1 MSRAFAV
8 LTMLLLVACAAPAP
22 NTAVPVPV
30 PVPAPLE
37 WPAAHTPA
45 PRATGRVESFQPMP
59 SRHVAARRIDVWLP
73 PSYAAEPTRRYPV
86 LYMHDGQNLF
96 DPGLSYGGVDWD
108 IDGVMTREAAAGR
121 VREAIVVGVWNTPAR
136 FAEYMPAKPVP
147 PGQIAT
153 GVPGFNTGRAEDL
166 QSDAYLR
173 FLVEELK
180 PRVDAR
186 YRTLPGRDDTAVM
199 GSSMGGLI
207 SLYALA
213 EYPEVFGAAGGVST
227 HWPAGDG
234 AVVEWL
240 AEHLPA
246 PGTHRLYF
254 DFGTTTVDASYA
266 PYQAKMDAHLRR
278 LGHVEGGDFLTRRF
292 EGAAHN
298 EDAWQRRVHEPLV
311 FLLGPPRP

>member
-1 MSRAFAV
+1 MSRAFAAAV
-8 LTMLLLVACAAPAP
+8 MLFLVACAARGLAP
-22 NTAVPVPV
+22 IVAE
-30 PVPAPLE
+30 APGAESLA
-37 WPAAHTPA
+37 WPAAHKTA
-45 PRATGRVESFQPMP
+45 PRAMGTVESFQPMP

-73 PSYAAEPTRRYPV
+73 PSYAAEPKRRYPV
-86 LYMHDGQNLF
+86 LYVHDGQNLF
-96 DPGLSYGGVDWD
+96 DPTLSYGGVDWD
-108 IDGVMTREAAAGR
+108 IDGVLTREAAGGR

-147 PGQIAT
+147 PGQIAS
-153 GVPGFNTGRAEDL
+153 GLAGFNTGRAEDL

-180 PRVDAR
+180 PRVDTR
-186 YRTLPGRDDTAVM
+186 YRTLRGRDDTAVM

-213 EYPEVFGAAGGVST
+213 EYPGVFGAAGGVST

-240 AEHLPA
+240 AQHLPA

-266 PYQAKMDAHLRR
+266 PYQARMDAYLRQ
-278 LGHVEGGDFLTRRF
+278 LGHVEGRDFITRRF

-298 EDAWQRRVHEPLV
+298 EDAWQRRVHEPLQ